1 MQDSEII
8 ARLIYAAWI
17 SPTPT
22 DEDIAGFRAVMD
34 CYARAAR
41 REETAEPEP
50 CGDSCPIVFPD
61 PDVSDSDRKQE
72 PPADDPPDTHTHTL
86 QPGPMTAESRRPSSS
101 PATARAKRERS
112 MRA

>member
-72 PPADDPPDTHTHTL
+72 PPADDPPDTHTHTHC
-86 QPGPMTAESRRPSSS
+86 SRDQ
-101 PATARAKRERS
+101 
-112 MRA
+112 